1 MKQIPKEK
9 DLQDGKKVRVIRER
23 KNTEML
29 PPKIHSIDD
38 K

>member
-9 DLQDGKKVRVIRER
+9 DLQDGKKAKVILGR
-23 KNTEML
+23 KNTETL
-29 PPKIHSIDD
+29 LPKIHSIDD